1 MIEYSRV
8 IRPFTFFRKLSE
20 KLHELGMHRIYSDG
34 ALFTYVKDGKLHGLV
49 TTHSDDLILAGDET
63 FEKDITTKLQEMFKF
78 SKVEEN
84 SFKYC
89 GCNITVKKDGSIA
102 LDQNDYIE
110 KLEELDVGYANDDT
124 ELSKL
129 ETKSVME
136 NWRAPVD

>member
-1 MIEYSRV
+1 MQY
-8 IRPFTFFRKLSE
+8 
-20 KLHELGMHRIYSDG
+20 
-34 ALFTYVKDGKLHGLV
+34 
-49 TTHSDDLILAGDET
+49 HSKKGWI
-63 FEKDITTKLQEMFKF
+63 
-78 SKVEEN
+78 N
-84 SFKYC
+84 S
-89 GCNITVKKDGSIA
+89 